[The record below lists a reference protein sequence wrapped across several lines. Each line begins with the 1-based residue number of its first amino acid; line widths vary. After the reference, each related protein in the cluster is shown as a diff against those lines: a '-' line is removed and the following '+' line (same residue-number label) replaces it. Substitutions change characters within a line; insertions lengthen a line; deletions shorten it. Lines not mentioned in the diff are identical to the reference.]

1 MSSAVSMFSSANMKS
16 PSPISLTDGCQV
28 NLTGQMTEKQV
39 DREQDIQEQ
48 KVNCSFGRNEGYS
61 IGSAERDALQDCI
74 CELVAGEIVSLC
86 GFELKLCE

>member
-1 MSSAVSMFSSANMKS
+1 MSSAVSMFSSANMKF

-48 KVNCSFGRNEGYS
+48 KVNLGWGA
-61 IGSAERDALQDCI
+61 IGLGAITIAGVIIVACI
-74 CELVAGEIVSLC
+74 KA
-86 GFELKLCE
+86 KD

>member
-48 KVNCSFGRNEGYS
+48 KVNLGWGA
-61 IGSAERDALQDCI
+61 IGLGAITIVGVIIVACI
-74 CELVAGEIVSLC
+74 KA
-86 GFELKLCE
+86 KD

>member
-1 MSSAVSMFSSANMKS
+1 MSSVVSMFSSANMKS

-48 KVNCSFGRNEGYS
+48 KVNLGWGA
-61 IGSAERDALQDCI
+61 IGLGAITIAGVIIVACI
-74 CELVAGEIVSLC
+74 KA
-86 GFELKLCE
+86 KD

>member
-1 MSSAVSMFSSANMKS
+1 MSSAVSMFNPANMKF

-48 KVNCSFGRNEGYS
+48 KVNLGWGA
-61 IGSAERDALQDCI
+61 IGLGAFAI
-74 CELVAGEIVSLC
+74 VGGIIVAWI
-86 GFELKLCE
+86 KAKD